1 MKNQISRGLRLALVM
16 MPLGSCWADQAPP
29 PPPVPDIAEAAAVP
43 VAAERPA
50 PANVRTD
57 GPVGD
62 LIKLANA
69 GVDASVLL
77 AFATSSGS
85 LFNLNAEEIIYLKDL
100 GVPSAVV
107 TAILQHDQALKEQ
120 LANSNAPLPPPAA
133 GQFFPQPAAPVEAAP
148 APAPQIALPDYAPPE
163 DYYPAPPDMAEPAF
177 YDSLSPYGNWIQ
189 VDGAGLCWQPSAA
202 VVDLAWQPYFDG
214 GHWLYTD
221 CGWYWASDYSWG
233 WAPFHYGRWFHHH
246 RWGWCWAPDTV
257 WGPSWVCWRYTDGY
271 CGWAP
276 LPPGAAYR
284 PGFGLAFH
292 GRRVGA
298 DFGFGLGADSFA
310 FVSWAYFN
318 ERHLRPWGVRRERV
332 ERIYRQS
339 TPVTRFQGDV
349 RTVSNAG
356 LSAEHVAAATHTPV
370 RPVAIHGV
378 NAPVAG
384 GLRAEHLA
392 PNGKTLT
399 VFRPSPTD
407 LSRPSAAISRRPE
420 TAAVRS
426 PGATASPATARNLSN
441 PAARSFGES
450 RPVPLDPAGRNQALS
465 NTRLSTAVRPAGP
478 APRTQPA
485 WLVPQTQQTQRQ
497 DLPAQR
503 ENPRSFYQA
512 PAQREYQVQTYQ
524 APAQVPRYN
533 SPAERSRL
541 DSGPVYSAAPRALS
555 APAAA
560 PAPSARPSPPPAAG
574 SGPQPRSEQRGGR

>member
-1 MKNQISRGLRLALVM
+1 MKNQISRALRLALVM
-16 MPLGSCWADQAPP
+16 LPLASGWPDQAPP
-29 PPPVPDIAEAAAVP
+29 PPPVPDLAEAAAVP
-43 VAAERPA
+43 VAAERLA
-50 PANVRTD
+50 PAHVRTD

-69 GVDASVLL
+69 GVDSSVLL
-77 AFATSSGS
+77 AFATNSES
-85 LFNLNAEEIIYLKDL
+85 LFNLNADEIIYLKDL

-107 TAILQHDQALKEQ
+107 TAILQHDQALKDQ
-120 LANSNAPLPPPAA
+120 FANSNAPLPPPADLQYLPPPPPGTPASA
-133 GQFFPQPAAPVEAAP
+133 GSPLAP
-148 APAPQIALPDYAPPE
+148 PDYAPPE
-163 DYYPAPPDMAEPAF
+163 DYYPPPPDMPEPAF

-202 VVDLAWQPYFDG
+202 VVDTSWQPYFDG

-246 RWGWCWAPDTV
+246 RWGWCWAPDSV

-284 PGFGLAFH
+284 PGLGLAFR

-310 FVSWAYFN
+310 FVAWPYFS
-318 ERHLRPWGVRRERV
+318 ERHLRPWGVRRERAD
-332 ERIYRQS
+332 RIYRQS

-356 LSAEHVAAATHTPV
+356 LSPEHVAAASHTPV

-384 GLRAEHLA
+384 GLRADHLA
-392 PNGKTLT
+392 PNGRTLT
-399 VFRPSPTD
+399 VFRPSPSD
-407 LSRPSAAISRRPE
+407 LSRPSAALSRRPE
-420 TAAVRS
+420 AAALRS
-426 PGATASPATARNLSN
+426 PGATPRYESN

-465 NTRLSTAVRPAGP
+465 NTRLSTVVRPSAP

-485 WLVPQTQQTQRQ
+485 WLLPQTQPRQ
-497 DLPAQR
+497 WQGLPAPR
-503 ENPRSFYQA
+503 ENPRPYYQA
-512 PAQREYQVQTYQ
+512 PAPREYQVQTYQ
-524 APAQVPRYN
+524 APRYS

-541 DSGPVYSAAPRALS
+541 DSGPVYSASPRANS
-555 APAAA
+555 APAAPA
-560 PAPSARPSPPPAAG
+560 PAPAARPSPAPAASSG
-574 SGPQPRSEQRGGR
+574 SQPRSERGGR